1 MNLIKSIQ
9 NRKKILGIN
18 ERNLAYIRPYN
29 KKKSKRIADN
39 KLLTKKVLRKA
50 GIPVPKLIASI
61 SNHAELERFDW
72 DKLPQS
78 FVIKPVTGLEGGGIE
93 IFYNRDKNGNW
104 IKADKS
110 KVNLEELK
118 GLARNILDGK
128 YSLHNSPDKVF
139 FEERVKTHK
148 IFKYYAYKGAP
159 DIRIIVFNNIPIM
172 SYVRLPTKQSDGKAN
187 LAKGAIG
194 AAIDMA
200 TGVTTNAIIGKSQ
213 PIETVPGTSLRFSG
227 LKIPYWN
234 KILRY
239 AIEAQK
245 ATKLGFAAIDFLIDR
260 EKGPFIV
267 ELNARPGLSIQ
278 IANRDGLKWR
288 LEKAKGL
295 KVKSVTQGIRLGRDL
310 FGGEIEEEIENITGK
325 QVIGFIEWVFI
336 HGKRTDEEKPL
347 DHKRQHIKDKKFR
360 KKVKAK
366 IDTGA
371 LLTSID
377 ANLIAELGYKSALD
391 HFEKFDIPEDLTRG
405 KAKKLIQD
413 IGDKIESHDDIV
425 GKSIVH
431 SSHGTTIRPVISIPV
446 TISGTKIDI
455 RANVVDRSKLIY
467 PVILGRRDLSQFIID
482 PIKKFKT

>member
-1 MNLIKSIQ
+1 MNLIKLIQ

-18 ERNLAYIRPYN
+18 ERNLTYIRPYN
-29 KKKSKRIADN
+29 KKKGKRIADN
-39 KLLTKKVLRKA
+39 KLLTKKVLKKA

-61 SNHAELERFDW
+61 SNHAELEKFDW
-72 DKLPQS
+72 DSLPKS

-104 IKADKS
+104 IKADRS
-110 KVNLEELK
+110 KVSLEELK
-118 GLARNILDGK
+118 DLARNILDGK
-128 YSLHNSPDKVF
+128 YSLHNSPDQVF

-227 LKIPYWN
+227 LKMPFWN

-245 ATKLGFAAIDFLIDR
+245 ATRLGFAAIDFLIDR

-295 KVKSVTQGIRLGRDL
+295 KVKSITQGIRLGKDL

-336 HGKRTDEEKPL
+336 HGKRQSDKQPVDPKVE
-347 DHKRQHIKDKKFR
+347 QKDIKFR
-360 KKVKAK
+360 RKVKAK

-371 LLTSID
+371 LITSID
-377 ANLIAELGYKSALD
+377 ASLVAELGYKSALE
-391 HFEKFDIPEDLTRG
+391 HFDKFEIPDDLTRG
-405 KAKKLIQD
+405 RAKKLIQE
-413 IGDKIESHDDIV
+413 IGEKIESHEDIV

-467 PVILGRRDLSQFIID
+467 PVIIGRRDLSQFIID